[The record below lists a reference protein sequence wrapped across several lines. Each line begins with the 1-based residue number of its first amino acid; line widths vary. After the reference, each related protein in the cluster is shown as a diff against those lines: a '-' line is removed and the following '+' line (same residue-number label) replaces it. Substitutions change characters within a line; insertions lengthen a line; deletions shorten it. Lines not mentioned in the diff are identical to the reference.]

1 MIIMV
6 CQGIFFQGF
15 DPECHGGGA
24 RREVGLGG
32 EGQPLHGPHLDS
44 FDMVSLEI
52 IFIMIIDV
60 ELVPLDQ
67 VLSGLII
74 YR

>member
-1 MIIMV
+1 MV

-15 DPECHGGGA
+15 DPECHGGGS

-52 IFIMIIDV
+52 IIDV
-60 ELVPLDQ
+60 ALVPLNL
-67 VLSGLII
+67 VWSHCC
-74 YR
+74 

>member
-1 MIIMV
+1 MV

-15 DPECHGGGA
+15 DPECHGGGS

-52 IFIMIIDV
+52 IFI
-60 ELVPLDQ
+60 
-67 VLSGLII
+67 LII
-74 YR
+74 C

>member
-1 MIIMV
+1 MTIMV
-6 CQGIFFQGF
+6 NQGTSFQGF
-15 DPECHGGGA
+15 DPECHGGGG

-52 IFIMIIDV
+52 IFF
-60 ELVPLDQ
+60 
-67 VLSGLII
+67 
-74 YR
+74 

>member
-1 MIIMV
+1 MTIMV
-6 CQGIFFQGF
+6 NQGTSFQGF
-15 DPECHGGGA
+15 DPECHGGGG

-52 IFIMIIDV
+52 ILMAVF
-60 ELVPLDQ
+60 LLHC
-67 VLSGLII
+67 
-74 YR
+74 

>member
-6 CQGIFFQGF
+6 CQGTSFQGF
-15 DPECHGGGA
+15 DPECHGGGS

>member
-1 MIIMV
+1 MV

-15 DPECHGGGA
+15 DPECHGGGS

-52 IFIMIIDV
+52 IIDV
-60 ELVPLDQ
+60 ELVPLNL
-67 VLSGLII
+67 VWSHCC
-74 YR
+74 

>member
-15 DPECHGGGA
+15 DPECHGGGS

-44 FDMVSLEI
+44 FDMVSLK
-52 IFIMIIDV
+52 IF
-60 ELVPLDQ
+60 
-67 VLSGLII
+67 LI
-74 YR
+74 

>member
-15 DPECHGGGA
+15 DPECHGGGS

-52 IFIMIIDV
+52 IIDV
-60 ELVPLDQ
+60 ALVPLNL
-67 VLSGLII
+67 VWSHCC
-74 YR
+74 

>member
-1 MIIMV
+1 MTIMV
-6 CQGIFFQGF
+6 NQGTSFQGF
-15 DPECHGGGA
+15 DSECHGGAG

-52 IFIMIIDV
+52 IFILIIDV

-67 VLSGLII
+67 VLSGFII